1 MHTKRHKKGNAAKRK
16 EKRLVKEHVKVWIHG
31 RGMDKV
37 IVV

>member
-1 MHTKRHKKGNAAKRK
+1 MHTTRHKKGNAAKRK
-16 EKRLVKEHVKVWIHG
+16 EKRLKEHVKVWIHG

>member
-16 EKRLVKEHVKVWIHG
+16 EKKRKEGVKVWIHG
-31 RGMDKV
+31 RGLNKV